1 MARYNM
7 ASMYNV
13 SFWIIGNSKL
23 GRILL
28 IPVTSLA
35 FSKKW
40 RKDTLLSNIETRWR
54 WRDSNQTQLTTQK
67 RCWGVHTEAK
77 TSD

>member
-13 SFWIIGNSKL
+13 SFWIIGYSKL

-54 WRDSNQTQLTTQK
+54 WRDSNQTRLTTQR

>member
-13 SFWIIGNSKL
+13 SFWIIGYSKL

>member
-13 SFWIIGNSKL
+13 SFWIIGYSKL

-54 WRDSNQTQLTTQK
+54 WRDSNQTQLTTQR

-77 TSD
+77 RSD

>member
-13 SFWIIGNSKL
+13 SFWIIGYSKL

-54 WRDSNQTQLTTQK
+54 WRDSNQMQLTTQR

>member
-13 SFWIIGNSKL
+13 SFWIIGYSKL

-54 WRDSNQTQLTTQK
+54 WRDSNQTQLTTQR

>member
-1 MARYNM
+1 MARYNI

-13 SFWIIGNSKL
+13 SFWIIGYSKL

-54 WRDSNQTQLTTQK
+54 WRDSNQTQLTTQR

>member
-13 SFWIIGNSKL
+13 SFWIIGYSKL

-28 IPVTSLA
+28 IPVE
-35 FSKKW
+35 KW

-54 WRDSNQTQLTTQK
+54 WRDSNQTQLTTQR

>member
-13 SFWIIGNSKL
+13 SFWIIGYSKL
-23 GRILL
+23 GRILF

-54 WRDSNQTQLTTQK
+54 WRDSNQTQLTTQR

>member
-13 SFWIIGNSKL
+13 SFWIIGYSKL

-40 RKDTLLSNIETRWR
+40 RKDTLLSNMETRWR
-54 WRDSNQTQLTTQK
+54 WRDSNQTQLTTQR